1 MMFVEFKK
9 CVKYL
14 GVLVD
19 SIMDWS
25 SHEQLVRT
33 KLSHVI
39 FPWIFYL
46 IGVTT

>member
-1 MMFVEFKK
+1 MMFVEWKK
-9 CVKYL
+9 RVKYL

-19 SIMDWS
+19 SKMDWS

-33 KLSHVI
+33 KLSHLI
-39 FPWIFYL
+39 IPWIFYP